1 MSDSDS
7 ARIERVFYE
16 FRAIRERT
24 EKMPVLLRSGG
35 RTSVGWPKKANGGA
49 GSAHFVRPALSKRFL
64 YLASKLCRDF
74 PRQLYRSVR
83 KAGLKPVP
91 MEKRTARR
99 RRVFKSALIE
109 FPGGAFSCVIR
120 NFSDLGANL
129 DVPSASGIPHE
140 FTLIIPSAQS
150 QLSCR
155 AVWRSEGR
163 IGVAFS

>member
-1 MSDSDS
+1 MLSLF
-7 ARIERVFYE
+7 ARRMCS
-16 FRAIRERT
+16 RLST
-24 EKMPVLLRSGG
+24 
-35 RTSVGWPKKANGGA
+35 T
-49 GSAHFVRPALSKRFL
+49 ALSICK
-64 YLASKLCRDF
+64 KIW
-74 PRQLYRSVR
+74 
-83 KAGLKPVP
+83 LKFVP

-99 RRVFKSALIE
+99 QRVFKSGIIE
-109 FPGGAFSCVIR
+109 FPGGAYSCVVR

>member
-1 MSDSDS
+1 
-7 ARIERVFYE
+7 
-16 FRAIRERT
+16 
-24 EKMPVLLRSGG
+24 
-35 RTSVGWPKKANGGA
+35 
-49 GSAHFVRPALSKRFL
+49 
-64 YLASKLCRDF
+64 
-74 PRQLYRSVR
+74 
-83 KAGLKPVP
+83 

-109 FPGGAFSCVIR
+109 FPGGAFSCVVR

-140 FTLIIPSAQS
+140 FTLIIPSAQA